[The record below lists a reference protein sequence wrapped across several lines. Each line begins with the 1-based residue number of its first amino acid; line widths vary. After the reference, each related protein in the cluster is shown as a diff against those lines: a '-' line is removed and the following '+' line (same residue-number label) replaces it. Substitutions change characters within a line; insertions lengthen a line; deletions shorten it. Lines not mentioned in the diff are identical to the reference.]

1 MTLILEKEELVDF
14 QDRDSARTFEDLEFR
29 SCYFESCLI
38 SLTRQPK
45 LRSTVRRV
53 TIRGCEARG
62 CLIDGAVIEDVLVDG
77 LKTNGLLQTWGAVFK
92 HMTLRGKIGRVMLS
106 PAVATGRATPTEQ
119 RAFDDANREYYS
131 RVDWALDISEGE
143 FEELDI
149 RGIPARLIRRDANT
163 QAVVTREKA
172 MSGAWRRLDLGKT
185 YWPTS
190 LQFLLDFGFQ
200 DIVLVA
206 PKRNRKFR
214 QLLDG
219 LKVLREAGVAE
230 PD

>member
-1 MTLILEKEELVDF
+1 MTLLFERRELVDF
-14 QDRDSARTFEDLEFR
+14 QDRDSGAMFADLDFR
-29 SCYFESCLI
+29 RCYFESCSI
-38 SLTRQPK
+38 SITRSPSKRATVRNVSLTTCEQ
-45 LRSTVRRV
+45 
-53 TIRGCEARG
+53 RGCQVNNAIVEN
-62 CLIDGAVIEDVLVDG
+62 VVVNG

-92 HMTLRGKIGRVMLS
+92 HLTLRGKLGRIMLS
-106 PAVATGRATPTEQ
+106 PAIAPGVATPAEQ

-131 RVDWALDISEGE
+131 RVDWALDISDGE

-149 RGIPARLIRRDANT
+149 RGIPARLIRRDIET
-163 QAVVTREKA
+163 QAVVKREKA
-172 MSGAWRRLDLGKT
+172 MSGTWRRIDLSKT
-185 YWPTS
+185 YWATS

-206 PKRNRKFR
+206 PKRSRKFR

-219 LKVLREAGVAE
+219 LKMLRDAGVAE